1 MDFGLGSDW
10 FSMIGRMVQRLL
22 WGLALLG
29 AVGGSYLVFTGIF
42 HARVPP
48 QEVVTVVRGIALA
61 TIPYVI
67 AQVASQIGQIG
78 GQ

>member
-10 FSMIGRMVQRLL
+10 FSTIGRMIQQLL
-22 WGLALLG
+22 WGLAFLG
-29 AVGGSYLVFTGIF
+29 AAGGCYLVFTGIF

-67 AQVASQIGQIG
+67 AQIASKIG

>member
-1 MDFGLGSDW
+1 MDLGLGSDW
-10 FSMIGRMVQRLL
+10 LSTLGRMIQQLL
-22 WGLALLG
+22 WGLAFLG
-29 AVGGSYLVFTGIF
+29 AAGGSYLVFKGIF

-67 AQVASQIGQIG
+67 AQVVSKIG
-78 GQ
+78 G